1 MAADWNILA
10 PYFGTA
16 LRSRSHDEDLA
27 VKRREGGKALAA
39 LNEARKLAAPAGIEI
54 DRDAAGGYW
63 VTCPSLDPDPM
74 DGANFCSDGKEA
86 LSMVKDYVEHLK
98 KNA

>member
-16 LRSRSHDEDLA
+16 LRSRSRKEDLA

-39 LNEARKLAAPAGIEI
+39 LNAARKLAAADGIEI

-74 DGANFCSDGKEA
+74 DGANFCSDGVEV
-86 LSMVKDYVEHLK
+86 LSMVKNYVEYLNK
-98 KNA
+98 TA